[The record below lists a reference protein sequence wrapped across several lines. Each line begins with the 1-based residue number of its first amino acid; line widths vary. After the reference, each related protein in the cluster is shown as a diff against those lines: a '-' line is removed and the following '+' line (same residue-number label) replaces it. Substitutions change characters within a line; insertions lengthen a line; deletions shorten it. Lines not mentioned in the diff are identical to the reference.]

1 MTYGQ
6 FFLTVLVHFQV
17 VSDNNEESHQQE
29 DFVKCGTCRYSGP
42 ISAKAVEHPSLQ
54 TKPLLQSA
62 VPVCSKPR
70 ITVSNYLVVG
80 K

>member
-1 MTYGQ
+1 MRKTINKRT
-6 FFLTVLVHFQV
+6 LL
-17 VSDNNEESHQQE
+17 
-29 DFVKCGTCRYSGP
+29 KCGTCRYSGP

-54 TKPLLQSA
+54 TKLLLQSA

-80 K
+80 KW